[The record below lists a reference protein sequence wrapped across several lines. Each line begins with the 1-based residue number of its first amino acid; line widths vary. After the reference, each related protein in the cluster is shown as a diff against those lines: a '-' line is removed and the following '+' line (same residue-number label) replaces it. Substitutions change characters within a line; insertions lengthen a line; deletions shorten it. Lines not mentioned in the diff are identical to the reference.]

1 MGVGWQ
7 EILLILVVVFL
18 IFGAKKL
25 PELGKGLGEGIRNFK
40 EAVSG
45 EKDKESDKT
54 KKRDNEKISKDN

>member
-1 MGVGWQ
+1 MGIGWS
-7 EILLILVVVFL
+7 EILPILAVLFL

-25 PELGKGLGEGIRNFK
+25 PELGKGLGDAIRNFK

-54 KKRDNEKISKDN
+54 KNRDNEKVSKDN

>member
-45 EKDKESDKT
+45 EKDKESDQT
-54 KKRDNEKISKDN
+54 KNRDNEKISKDN